1 MRAVTRTVAL
11 LALAWL
17 TACAAQ
23 TGETSEP
30 TPEDTEPTAS
40 RQPSR
45 EPAPGEMEL
54 TGILDSEA
62 VEGGCPH
69 LRAED
74 GTRYEILWP
83 TGWELDR
90 ATLELTNPEGE
101 VVARAGDTVTVWGRP
116 AEDVASICMIGPI
129 FGATEVIIP

>member
-1 MRAVTRTVAL
+1 MRAVMRTAAL

-30 TPEDTEPTAS
+30 TPDDTEPTAS
-40 RQPSR
+40 EEPSR
-45 EPAPGEMEL
+45 EPAAGEMEL
-54 TGILDSEA
+54 TGILDIAE

-101 VVARAGDTVTVWGRP
+101 VVARAGDTVTVFGRP